1 MIAELRLE
9 LADPSAHQ
17 PEFSRTPPSDSKM
30 EAARKKPAAAS
41 KKESA
46 KKMAEAAAT
55 AVADK
60 EGAAAGSAQPSGAQ
74 SSQSPAKKELLEN
87 SVYDHLLKMSP
98 MKTELS
104 ASAPLQP
111 DSEPKLRRFRL
122 AEHLRQEDS
131 CDDEP
136 EAPRKYRKLGSPS
149 PAAKQPKAR
158 SVPSSPAKVESAQL
172 LARLKKEAQTAA
184 AAAKEESAEASP
196 TEEDASSAAPAAKEE
211 SAEAS
216 PAEEA
221 KDAYSAEAAAKEES
235 AEASPAEEAKVAS
248 SVPAL
253 QAKVMKD
260 FKPHKGKKDPEKMFD
275 RYWES
280 VLHGDLADSFKA
292 VGLVFCGDMSS
303 FEKELSIADALYF
316 GREILKAEADSV
328 KMRVRV
334 KVEYRASNGL
344 SFNVKVVCGG
354 ETKQA
359 ASSCLKSSRDSVK
372 QVVAFVKHAL
382 GWRAFLLTMSQCPV
396 RDFDAVKDFAAEVK
410 DHLELVV
417 CK

>member
-1 MIAELRLE
+1 MFLFVVGRHCAIFVIAELRLE

-17 PEFSRTPPSDSKM
+17 PEFSRTPPSDNKM

-74 SSQSPAKKELLEN
+74 SSQSPAKNALLEN

-104 ASAPLQP
+104 AMAPLQP
-111 DSEPKLRRFRL
+111 DSEPKLCRFKL
-122 AEHLRQEDS
+122 APHLRQEAS

-136 EAPRKYRKLGSPS
+136 EAPRKYRKLGSPSPAAKQPKTAAAASKEESAEASPAVRKYRKWGSPS

-196 TEEDASSAAPAAKEE
+196 AEEDASSAA
-211 SAEAS
+211 
-216 PAEEA
+216 
-221 KDAYSAEAAAKEES
+221 AAAKEES

-280 VLHGDLADSFKA
+280 VLHGDVADSFKA
-292 VGLVFCGDMSS
+292 VGLVF
-303 FEKELSIADALYF
+303 
-316 GREILKAEADSV
+316 
-328 KMRVRV
+328 
-334 KVEYRASNGL
+334 
-344 SFNVKVVCGG
+344 
-354 ETKQA
+354 
-359 ASSCLKSSRDSVK
+359 
-372 QVVAFVKHAL
+372 
-382 GWRAFLLTMSQCPV
+382 
-396 RDFDAVKDFAAEVK
+396 
-410 DHLELVV
+410 
-417 CK
+417 

>member
-17 PEFSRTPPSDSKM
+17 PASSRTPPSDSKM
-30 EAARKKPAAAS
+30 EAARKKPAAAA

-46 KKMAEAAAT
+46 KKIAEAAAT

-74 SSQSPAKKELLEN
+74 SSQSPAKKELLGN

-111 DSEPKLRRFRL
+111 DSEPKLRRFKL

-158 SVPSSPAKVESAQL
+158 SVPGSPAKVQSAQL
-172 LARLKKEAQTAA
+172 PLALKKEAQTAA
-184 AAAKEESAEASP
+184 AAAKEESAEASVQV
-196 TEEDASSAAPAAKEE
+196 
-211 SAEAS
+211 

-221 KDAYSAEAAAKEES
+221 KDTSI
-235 AEASPAEEAKVAS
+235 
-248 SVPAL
+248 VPAL
-253 QAKVMKD
+253 RAEVMKD
-260 FKPHKGKKDPEKMFD
+260 FKPPKGMKHPEKIFN
-275 RYWES
+275 RYCES
-280 VLHGDLADSFKA
+280 VFHGDLLDSFKA
-292 VGLVFCGDMSS
+292 VGLVFCGDVSS
-303 FEKELSIADALYF
+303 FEKELSIEDALYF
-316 GREILKAEADSV
+316 GREILKAEADS
-328 KMRVRV
+328 KEMRVRV
-334 KVEYRASNGL
+334 KIEHRVSHGL

-359 ASSCLKSSRDSVK
+359 ASCCFKSSRDSVK

-382 GWRAFLLTMSQCPV
+382 GWRAFLLTLSQRPV
-396 RDFDAVKDFAAEVK
+396 RDFDAVKDFAAVVK